1 MLNFALMRKRFTFL
15 CLFLFGLF
23 AQAQTPLFERFEFGN
38 DEINTSIST
47 SSGELYFGSTDGIYL
62 YEGFGFE
69 KLESKTSRGPVKSEY
84 ILEDKDGGLFVLSSN
99 KGLLFLED
107 QNLIECRGNKEL
119 LRVLNDQSI
128 NDAQLHDSTLW
139 FSLKWKGG
147 LYKFN
152 LNNGM
157 LQKHIF
163 SESADFAYFIQKIAP
178 GKYICGANDAG
189 LFKEK
194 LFIYSESL
202 IQEVKLSDINTYRQS
217 TVEQLSDGSLV
228 FSVGQEMIH
237 LNDKQILSRI
247 FQEEE
252 ISSIHEDIEGKLWVG
267 LKNDGLVCYPNGLE
281 ETSNQVRYLRNT
293 SISSISENV
302 IGELW
307 ISTFGE
313 GVYQFNPG
321 TSTDYQAPALFSD
334 FDSSDAPKEAIALEE
349 RELRPKGDFNPNQ
362 VVKDSLPPKIFITG
376 VRIMGEDTSIL
387 SDYELSSRQN
397 FIEISYLGFAQ
408 SSSLIQYRYQM
419 EGVNDS
425 WVYTS
430 RQLAQ
435 YTTLPPGDYTFRVE
449 AVNKDGVWSETP
461 ASLSFTIKPPFWQ
474 TNWFRLVLVLSII
487 LLTAIIWY
495 LTYLRIKT
503 KSQKREAYNRKLAQV
518 ELQALRAQMNPH
530 FLFNTLSS
538 IQHFIT
544 LNRSEDAINY
554 LSKFAKLM
562 RVILDNSKNPE
573 IPLKDELSALRIYLD
588 LESLRF
594 KDKFDF
600 SIEVDENLDMNY
612 DQIPPLLIQPYV
624 ENAIMHGIMHL
635 DKKGMIKVRIEHQGD
650 FMKVMVQDNG
660 VGRERSKELEKHKM
674 HQSRGMSITKDRLE
688 IINSSRKSSLNL
700 QITDLVD
707 KEGKASGTRVE
718 IFIPLED

>member
-1 MLNFALMRKRFTFL
+1 MRKRLTVL
-15 CLFLFGLF
+15 CLFLLTEIVH
-23 AQAQTPLFERFEFGN
+23 AQTPLFERFEFGN
-38 DEINTSIST
+38 DEINASIST
-47 SSGELYFGSTDGIYL
+47 SSGELYFGSTDGLYL
-62 YEGFGFE
+62 YFGFGFE
-69 KLESKTSRGPVKSEY
+69 KIESKELKGPVSADHF
-84 ILEDKDGGLFVLSSN
+84 LEDRDGGLFVLSSN
-99 KGLLFLED
+99 RGLLVMEEGSFKPFSGNED
-107 QNLIECRGNKEL
+107 L
-119 LRVLNDQSI
+119 LGVLNNQSI
-128 NDAQLHDSTLW
+128 NDAQIHDSILW

-152 LNNGM
+152 LRNAM

-163 SESADFAYFIQKIAP
+163 SESADFAYFIQKVAP

-194 LFIYSESL
+194 LFIYSDGL
-202 IQEVKLSDINTYRQS
+202 IQEVKLSDINTYRKS

-237 LNDKQILSRI
+237 LNNKQILSRI

-252 ISSIHEDIEGKLWVG
+252 VSSVHEDIEGKLWVG

-349 RELRPKGDFNPNQ
+349 RDLGPKGDFNPNHL
-362 VVKDSLPPKIFITG
+362 VKDSLPPKIFITG

-387 SDYELSSRQN
+387 SDYDLGFRQN

-408 SSSLIQYRYQM
+408 SSTLIQYRYQM
-419 EGVNDS
+419 EGVNED

-435 YTTLPPGDYTFRVE
+435 YTTLPPGNYTFRVE
-449 AVNKDGVWSETP
+449 AVNKDGVWSESP
-461 ASLSFTIKPPFWQ
+461 ASLKFTINPPFWQ
-474 TNWFRLVLVLSII
+474 TNWFRLVLVLSTI

-495 LTYLRIKT
+495 LTYLRIKR

-544 LNRSEDAINY
+544 LNRNEDAINY

-562 RVILDNSKNPE
+562 RVILDNSKSPE
-573 IPLKDELSALRIYLD
+573 IPLKDELSALRIYLE

-600 SIEVDENLDMNY
+600 SIEVDENLDVNY

-635 DKKGMIKVRIEHQGD
+635 DKKGMIKVRIEHQGN
-650 FMKVMVQDNG
+650 FMKVLVEDNG

-700 QITDLVD
+700 KITDLKDD
-707 KEGKASGTRVE
+707 KAKALGTRVE